1 MRWTPLLLLLAGCGS
16 VEPIGPP
23 ESSGESWS
31 TSGGDAPTGS
41 AGTDSASAAGTGDD
55 SGTAGS
61 STGGSSSGTMG
72 TGSSTGMAVDD
83 SGSGGCAEGELGCA
97 CLPMNGCAEG
107 LMCASGFCVLD
118 IPCPVEQ
125 TGSETCQCTKGGG
138 CDEGLVCASNL
149 CVDPDG

>member
-1 MRWTPLLLLLAGCGS
+1 MRWTLVLLMLAGCGS

-23 ESSGESWS
+23 ESSGESWTS
-31 TSGGDAPTGS
+31 SGGDVPTTS
-41 AGTDSASAAGTGDD
+41 GTASAESTSDG
-55 SGTAGS
+55 SGTAGG
-61 STGGSSSGTMG
+61 STGGSSSGTSG
-72 TGSSTGMAVDD
+72 TGTSTGTAVDG

-97 CLPMNGCAEG
+97 CLPMNGCADG
-107 LMCASGFCVLD
+107 LMCASGFCVID
-118 IPCPVEQ
+118 MPCPVEQ